1 MRRDRRLCP
10 RARSAAPETVGRRN
24 ISRATFSFL
33 RRPDKLSALAK
44 DAGKIAGELKDVPKE
59 FKEGLVE
66 SGVELNSSRTLDAK
80 KDKVDDAVDTKKT
93 E

>member
-59 FKEGLVE
+59 FKEGLDSVE
-66 SGVELNSSRTLDAK
+66 PSSSKSLAAEK
-80 KDKVDDAVDTKKT
+80 PAEEKT
-93 E
+93 EA